1 MKFAELRESVWQVN
15 RDLHRHGLVH
25 IHSGNASGVDREAG
39 IVLIKPSGVDIDRL
53 TPAQLVATDLAGVV
67 VDAARV
73 PDGVASALR
82 PSVDLVHH
90 LGLYANDSSIGGVV
104 HTHSIHATA
113 FAVVERPIPCVMTSM
128 ADEFGGDI
136 PCAPYTDNADTNIVE
151 AILAHRTR
159 APAILLG
166 RHGVFAFDRTPA
178 AALKAAVMAEVAAQ
192 TVMLAMRLGTPTR
205 FTDGEIEKWWNRYHG
220 AYGQKQ

>member
-1 MKFAELRESVWQVN
+1 M
-15 RDLHRHGLVH
+15 
-25 IHSGNASGVDREAG
+25 
-39 IVLIKPSGVDIDRL
+39 
-53 TPAQLVATDLAGVV
+53 
-67 VDAARV
+67 
-73 PDGVASALR
+73 PDGVVSALR

-90 LGLYANDSSIGGVV
+90 LGLYASDSAIGGVV

-113 FAVVERPIPCVMTSM
+113 FALVERPIPCVMTSM

-166 RHGVFAFDRTPA
+166 RHGTWRIPRRVSKGWPRWPR
-178 AALKAAVMAEVAAQ
+178 K
-192 TVMLAMRLGTPTR
+192 P
-205 FTDGEIEKWWNRYHG
+205 
-220 AYGQKQ
+220 